1 MKREQEVRTIVSET
15 HRTPQA
21 PIRGPWL
28 PLAGLLACL
37 GTAAP
42 QARAQ
47 DDLTAEANQIAC
59 QQLEQFGKGYTARV
73 DPSRHIVYVS
83 ALDEAQLQQTVN
95 LLVAFADA
103 YRRTLPTCR
112 VGWNVVVCLPTVD
125 DYHKLKLPFEGCTGF
140 YTPAGHR
147 VVAIDRGRTLLHEFT
162 HALHHAD
169 AANDRQVHP
178 IWVTEGLA
186 TLFEASEI
194 TPSGLRPE
202 VDLRL
207 PTVQRALRAHKA
219 IPLQR
224 LVTMGR
230 EPFLKDAELAY
241 AQARYLMFYL
251 HHRGR
256 LDDWYKQYKA
266 TFVDDP
272 DGVKALEFALG
283 NRLSVVEPDWIKW
296 VQSLDM
302 PASENRSQQARLGLQ
317 VQADPRGVVVV
328 GMLPGSPAQTA
339 GRIRTGDV
347 IRKLNDRPVTNL
359 AEMAGALR
367 AAGANQT
374 IRIDLLRN
382 GQPTTVIQ
390 PLGAAGT

>member
-1 MKREQEVRTIVSET
+1 MLFCLAAA
-15 HRTPQA
+15 TPQA
-21 PIRGPWL
+21 RS
-28 PLAGLLACL
+28 
-37 GTAAP
+37 
-42 QARAQ
+42 Q
-47 DDLTAEANQIAC
+47 DDLTGEANQIAQ
-59 QQLEQFGKGYTARV
+59 QQLEHFGKGYTARV

-83 ALDEAQLQQTVN
+83 ALDETHLQQTVT
-95 LLVAFADA
+95 LLAAFTDA
-103 YRRTLPTCR
+103 FRRTLPTCR
-112 VGWNVVVCLPTVD
+112 AGWNVAVCLPTAD
-125 DYHKLKLPFEGCTGF
+125 DFHKLKLPFEGCTGF
-140 YTPAGHR
+140 YMPAGHR
-147 VVAIDRGRTLLHEFT
+147 LVAIDRGRTLVHEFT

-169 AANDRQVHP
+169 AAADHQVHP
-178 IWVTEGLA
+178 MWVTEGLT

-194 TPSGLRPE
+194 TASGLRPE
-202 VDLRL
+202 VDIRL
-207 PTVQRALRAHKA
+207 PVVQRALKAHKA

-224 LVTMGR
+224 LLTMGHDA
-230 EPFLKDAELAY
+230 FLKDAELAY
-241 AQARYLMFYL
+241 GEARYVMFYL

-256 LDDWYKQYKA
+256 LDDWYKQYKT

-272 DGVKALEFALG
+272 DGIKALESALG

-328 GMLPGSPAQTA
+328 GILPGSPAQTA

-367 AAGANQT
+367 GARANQT
-374 IRIDLLRN
+374 IKIDLLRN
-382 GQPTTVIQ
+382 GQPTTVLQ